1 MWGGGGLGEPLQI
14 WVFPKIRVPQ
24 NGWYI
29 MENPI
34 KMDDLGGKPTIF
46 GTPHMLRLLSP
57 FEEEEDKAKI
67 QKELS
72 ILTDRC
78 LASWNGSFSFNRQS
92 KVVSTHLWN
101 THLSLYQQVVKGI
114 LS

>member
-1 MWGGGGLGEPLQI
+1 
-14 WVFPKIRVPQ
+14 
-24 NGWYI
+24 

-46 GTPHMLRLLSP
+46 GNPHMLTLLSP

-78 LASWNGSFSFNRQS
+78 LGKLEW
-92 KVVSTHLWN
+92 VSRRLFQHTFGTH
-101 THLSLYQQVVKGI
+101 T
-114 LS
+114 